1 MRRLSLLLLLVGLLA
16 YAAYGCN
23 DNGPRADEGRDASL
37 LIEQPAQFYRRDL
50 NAEPGNGAGP
60 KVVSASTPGTIQT
73 GYSARQMSGELES
86 NATAIAIALE
96 GDVGYWLLAAGIP
109 LNAAPTNPTFTATYQ
124 LAATVTPGT
133 KRFVFR
139 AIDGSGNFGPATTRT
154 FDALVVPPPSGR
166 LVVSLTWNNGADL
179 DLHVL
184 LPTGVEIF
192 KRNATEYERPPPSAG
207 PVNPSG
213 PFDGGFLDRDS
224 NARCVFDGRRA
235 ENVIWQ
241 EAPPKGH
248 YIVRVDTFSLC
259 GVPNAYWNVEAKLD
273 GASIG
278 GARGIATENDVRFE
292 HNRGGGVLALEFDV
306 P

>member
-1 MRRLSLLLLLVGLLA
+1 MRWRVLVLLLIGALA
-16 YAAYGCN
+16 WAACN
-23 DNGPRADEGRDASL
+23 DDGPRADEGRDASL
-37 LIEQPAQFYRRDL
+37 LIEETGAQFYRREL
-50 NAEPGNGAGP
+50 NAEPDGTGP
-60 KVVSASTPGTIQT
+60 KVITASTPGTIQT
-73 GYSARQMSGELES
+73 NFTARQIVGELES
-86 NATAIAIALE
+86 HATAIAIGLE

-109 LNAAPTNPTFTATYQ
+109 LNSAPTSPTFAAMYR
-124 LAATVTPGT
+124 LAKNVVPGP

-139 AIDGSGNFGPATTRT
+139 AIDGSGHFGPATFRS
-154 FDALVVPPPSGR
+154 FNALEVPPPSGR
-166 LVVSLTWNNGADL
+166 LVVSLAWNNGADL

-207 PVNPSG
+207 PVNPNG

-248 YIVRVDTFSLC
+248 YVVRVDTFSLC
-259 GVPNAYWNVEAKLD
+259 GVPTAYWNVEAKLE
-273 GASIG
+273 GVSVGRAT
-278 GARGIATENDVRFE
+278 GIATDNDVRFE